1 MSDPRDHV
9 ISVVLSEE
17 EWKAFVSR
25 QPQPVAWLRQQI
37 KEAIRATP
45 AITSA
50 TVPPAADA
58 AYRTSARSH

>member
-9 ISVVLSEE
+9 ISVVLSDE
-17 EWKAFVSR
+17 EWKAFLR
-25 QPQPVAWLRQQI
+25 LQPQPVAWLRERI
-37 KEAIRATP
+37 TE

-50 TVPPAADA
+50 PVPPVAGG

>member
-9 ISVVLSEE
+9 ISVVLSDE
-17 EWKAFVSR
+17 EWKAFVR
-25 QPQPVAWLRQQI
+25 LQPQPVAWLRERI
-37 KEAIRATP
+37 AE

-50 TVPPAADA
+50 TVPSVADG

>member
-9 ISVVLSEE
+9 ISVVLSDE
-17 EWKAFVSR
+17 EWKAFLR
-25 QPQPVAWLRQQI
+25 LQPQPVAWLRERI
-37 KEAIRATP
+37 AE

-50 TVPPAADA
+50 PVPPVADG